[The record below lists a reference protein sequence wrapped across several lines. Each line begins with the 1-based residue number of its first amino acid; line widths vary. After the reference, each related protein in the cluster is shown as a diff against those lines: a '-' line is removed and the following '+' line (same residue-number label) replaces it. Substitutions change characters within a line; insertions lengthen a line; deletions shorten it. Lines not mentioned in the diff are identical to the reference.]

1 MSEVMRTEAS
11 LSDTT
16 MLEVSNLKRYFDVSR
31 PFLNRVLEG
40 APRQT
45 LKAVN
50 GIDFKIKKGETFSL
64 AGESGCGKSTMLL
77 LAGGLLTPESGSVQI
92 GGEDPYVLTADA
104 RSKFRA
110 DNIGFVFQQFHLVP
124 YLSVLDNVLAPSIAT
139 GSKDAEQRARELLDR
154 FGLSHRLEHTPG
166 ELSSGE
172 RQRTA
177 LARALLNEP
186 KVLLADEPTGNL
198 DTENATEVLK
208 HLRQADNYQ
217 ASTQKTEACRG
228 LAADRRRSL
237 SAVTERRHADRYS
250 GFGYDCSRGDRSR
263 PGTGCVERCFGI
275 GHC

>member
-1 MSEVMRTEAS
+1 MLVDIQDARKTYQGASGQVLAVDGVS
-11 LSDTT
+11 LSVDGG
-16 MLEVSNLKRYFDVSR
+16 EFV
-31 PFLNRVLEG
+31 
-40 APRQT
+40 
-45 LKAVN
+45 AVQ
-50 GIDFKIKKGETFSL
+50 GP
-64 AGESGCGKSTMLL
+64 SGCGKSTMLL

-92 GGEDPYVLTADA
+92 GGEDPYALTADA

-208 HLRQADNYQ
+208 HLREFAASGGAVLLVTHDAQA
-217 ASTQKTEACRG
+217 AA
-228 LAADRRRSL
+228 AADRIIHLRDGKL
-237 SAVTERRHADRYS
+237 DAAAVA
-250 GFGYDCSRGDRSR
+250 
-263 PGTGCVERCFGI
+263 
-275 GHC
+275 

>member
-1 MSEVMRTEAS
+1 
-11 LSDTT
+11 
-16 MLEVSNLKRYFDVSR
+16 
-31 PFLNRVLEG
+31 
-40 APRQT
+40 
-45 LKAVN
+45 
-50 GIDFKIKKGETFSL
+50 
-64 AGESGCGKSTMLL
+64 MLL

-208 HLRQADNYQ
+208 HLREFAASGGAVLLVTHDAQA
-217 ASTQKTEACRG
+217 AA
-228 LAADRRRSL
+228 AADRIIHLRDGKL
-237 SAVTERRHADRYS
+237 DAAAVA
-250 GFGYDCSRGDRSR
+250 
-263 PGTGCVERCFGI
+263 
-275 GHC
+275 

>member
-1 MSEVMRTEAS
+1 MLVDIQDARKTYQGASGQVLAVDGVS
-11 LSDTT
+11 LSVDGG
-16 MLEVSNLKRYFDVSR
+16 EFV
-31 PFLNRVLEG
+31 
-40 APRQT
+40 
-45 LKAVN
+45 AVQ
-50 GIDFKIKKGETFSL
+50 GP
-64 AGESGCGKSTMLL
+64 SGCGKSTMLL
-77 LAGGLLTPESGSVQI
+77 LAGGLLAPESGSVQI
-92 GGEDPYVLTADA
+92 GGKDPYALTADA

-208 HLRQADNYQ
+208 HLREFAASGGAVLLVTHDSQA
-217 ASTQKTEACRG
+217 AA
-228 LAADRRRSL
+228 AADRVIHLRDGKL
-237 SAVTERRHADRYS
+237 DTAAVA
-250 GFGYDCSRGDRSR
+250 
-263 PGTGCVERCFGI
+263 
-275 GHC
+275 